1 MTIQFELRASES
13 DKIRF
18 CKYII
23 SWIRREMT
31 KRVILPKVQ
40 SRVDLLYVKLTSY
53 FTYKPNAITVMR
65 DVKKA
70 LKFRIFRN
78 KIFIYIDEYFY
89 ADYFKLPLLVLIKA
103 IDLGF
108 DNVTGC
114 YFIHNIFTEYQRN
127 IYDYWLNY
135 KIRTHLRLG
144 IRRNKK

>member
-40 SRVDLLYVKLTSY
+40 SRVDLLYMKLTPY
-53 FTYKPNAITVMR
+53 FSYKPTAIAIMR

-70 LKFRIFRN
+70 LQFRIFRN

-89 ADYFKLPLLVLIKA
+89 SDYFKLPLLVLIKA

-144 IRRNKK
+144 IRRKKK

>member
-31 KRVILPKVQ
+31 RRIKLPKVQ

-53 FTYKPNAITVMR
+53 FNYKPSAVRLINDAKKLIQFR
-65 DVKKA
+65 LVKN
-70 LKFRIFRN
+70 RV
-78 KIFIYIDEYFY
+78 FIYFDEYAY

-108 DNVTGC
+108 DDITGC